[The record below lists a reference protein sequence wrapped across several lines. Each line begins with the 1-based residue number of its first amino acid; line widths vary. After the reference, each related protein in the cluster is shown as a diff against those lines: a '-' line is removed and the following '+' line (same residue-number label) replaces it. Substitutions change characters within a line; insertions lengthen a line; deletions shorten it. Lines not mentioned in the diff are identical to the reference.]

1 MTGESNGGG
10 DRHRQTTGS
19 SPKKWQQKTPGF
31 RDGKLTR
38 QEQPRLYLITWND
51 NADAMLNLPGG
62 GARLFLTDVDHV
74 SFEKA
79 NETRQNNLQ
88 SATVS
93 LQVVMMDSYK
103 GTLESIKKGVLY
115 SKDSGDG
122 DTYSMIPPTE
132 DVVSSYSV
140 DVTKDNGKTVHI
152 GDYSTV
158 EELDKAISDAVKNG
172 QLTQEEADAVHQ

>member
-1 MTGESNGGG
+1 M
-10 DRHRQTTGS
+10 
-19 SPKKWQQKTPGF
+19 
-31 RDGKLTR
+31 
-38 QEQPRLYLITWND
+38 
-51 NADAMLNLPGG
+51 
-62 GARLFLTDVDHV
+62 LFLTDVDHV

-158 EELDKAISDAVKNG
+158 EKCVTDLPDTKSFHIVQKNN
-172 QLTQEEADAVHQ
+172 QTIFTIQWF

>member
-1 MTGESNGGG
+1 M
-10 DRHRQTTGS
+10 R
-19 SPKKWQQKTPGF
+19 
-31 RDGKLTR
+31 
-38 QEQPRLYLITWND
+38 
-51 NADAMLNLPGG
+51 
-62 GARLFLTDVDHV
+62 
-74 SFEKA
+74 FEKA

-115 SKDSGDG
+115 SKDNGDG
-122 DTYSMIPPTE
+122 DIYSMIPPTE